1 MKKSV
6 LCLLIIMSAVIA
18 FANDGPAIG
27 GSGGPDVAV
36 TQLAGSFGVLS
47 GGSGRATFAH
57 TVSIG
62 GGGYMHAFPFD
73 GVASNGGE
81 RLRIAYGGFIVG
93 LETPPIGPFR
103 AGAEILLGG
112 GTAILGDG
120 SDPSHDFYVVE
131 PEAHVLVDL
140 LPWMRLTVGAG
151 YRFVLGLEGNTGLS
165 TTDLSGLVVPIG
177 LRFGSF

>member
-6 LCLLIIMSAVIA
+6 LCLLIIMAAVVA
-18 FANDGPAIG
+18 FADDGPAIG

-36 TQLAGSFGVLS
+36 TQLGGSFGVLS

-62 GGGYMHAFPFD
+62 GGGYLLALPLN
-73 GVASNGGE
+73 GVAGDGGE
-81 RLRIAYGGFIVG
+81 RIRIAYGGFIVG
-93 LETPPIGPFR
+93 LETPAIGLFR

-112 GTAILGDG
+112 GTAILGAG
-120 SDPSHDFYVVE
+120 SDPTHSFYVVE
-131 PEAHVLVDL
+131 PEAHVFIDL

-151 YRFVLGLEGNTGLS
+151 YRIVLGLDGDTGLS
-165 TTDLSGLVVPIG
+165 TNDLSGMVVPIG

>member
-6 LCLLIIMSAVIA
+6 LCLVIILAATSA
-18 FANDGPAIG
+18 FAADGPSIG
-27 GSGGPDVAV
+27 GSGGPDLAA
-36 TQLAGSFGVLS
+36 TQLGGSFAGLS

-62 GGGYMHAFPFD
+62 GGGRLHALPLG
-73 GVASNGGE
+73 GVTGDGGE
-81 RLRIAYGGFIVG
+81 RVRISYGGFIVG
-93 LETPPIGPFR
+93 LETPPVGPFR

-120 SDPSHDFYVVE
+120 SDPTHDFYVVE
-131 PEAHVLVDL
+131 PEAHVQVDL

-151 YRFVLGLEGNTGLS
+151 YRFVLGLDGDTGLS
-165 TTDLSGLVVPIG
+165 ATDLSGLVVPIG